1 MAGTAAP
8 RPSADGRGAAVPA
21 FANLPVAVQ
30 RRVLQLQLAGLGVP
44 AEFELIETLRQ
55 SAGRFVSVGPALFI
69 SRDAAG
75 SVKLRTQ
82 QPFEFKA
89 NELTVNLADRAGEV
103 DFAGVRFRWD
113 FEGVKNRL
121 RLSKRTGREFF
132 DADKV
137 GEQITLR
144 HWRPGDRFQPIGM
157 KSAPKLQDWFVNQ
170 RIPRLRRRQ
179 LVVAAAETGGIFW
192 VEGLRIGEN
201 FKLTPQTKRRL
212 IWHWQRAEMKKNQ

>member
-1 MAGTAAP
+1 M
-8 RPSADGRGAAVPA
+8 
-21 FANLPVAVQ
+21 
-30 RRVLQLQLAGLGVP
+30 
-44 AEFELIETLRQ
+44 
-55 SAGRFVSVGPALFI
+55 SVGPALFI

-89 NELTVNLADRAGEV
+89 NELKVNLADRAGEV
-103 DFAGVRFRWD
+103 DFAGVQFCWD

-121 RLSKRTGREFF
+121 CFSKRTGREFF

-179 LVVAAAETGGIFW
+179 LVVAAAEMGGIFW
-192 VEGLRIGEN
+192 IEGLRIGEN

-212 IWHWQRAEMKKNQ
+212 IWHWQRAKMKKNQ

>member
-1 MAGTAAP
+1 M
-8 RPSADGRGAAVPA
+8 
-21 FANLPVAVQ
+21 PVAVQ

-103 DFAGVRFRWD
+103 DFAGARFRWD
-113 FEGVKNRL
+113 FQSGVAVGRGYQRAASAL
-121 RLSKRTGREFF
+121 LWRTKDGSRGRSPHHLEFF

-170 RIPRLRRRQ
+170 RIPR
-179 LVVAAAETGGIFW
+179 APPAPTGRSGGGDGRDF
-192 VEGLRIGEN
+192 LD
-201 FKLTPQTKRRL
+201 
-212 IWHWQRAEMKKNQ
+212 